1 LGYAKTCALD
11 GKNPLSLFQSIP
23 NAGGKADA
31 PRPLAD
37 RMRPRTL
44 DEYVGQEHLIGPGKP
59 LRTQVDRDDT
69 GSLIFW
75 GPPGTGKTTLAKI
88 IASLTKAE
96 FIEFSAVLAGIK
108 EIKQVMADAERA
120 RQYGTRTIVFI
131 DEIHRFNKAQQDA
144 FLPHVE
150 KGNIR
155 LIGATTENPSFEIN
169 SALLSR
175 CRVYVLKPLTE
186 EQIVLLLR
194 RAMNDHERGL
204 GEMNLTASDD
214 VLKRIASYT
223 SGDARSAYNVL
234 DVAAGLAKAP
244 LLGDIG
250 ADPLLATAR
259 PFDPAQ
265 GKNGAPPSP
274 SGQASLEITDE
285 IVRDALQKRILLYDK
300 SGEEH
305 YNLISALHK
314 SVRNSDAD
322 AALYWLGRML
332 EAGEDPLYVA
342 RRVVRMAVED
352 IGLAD
357 PNALALCMAARDAVD
372 FIGMPEGNLALA
384 QAVVYLS
391 VAPKSNAL
399 YTAYSD
405 VLKDVEQTAADPVP
419 LHLRNA
425 PTGLMKGLGYGQG
438 YQYAHD
444 LENKVADMQCLP
456 DNLRDRIYYQPTNE
470 GIERR
475 IRERMEEIRRVRSA
489 GLQK

>member
-1 LGYAKTCALD
+1 
-11 GKNPLSLFQSIP
+11 
-23 NAGGKADA
+23 
-31 PRPLAD
+31 
-37 RMRPRTL
+37 MRPRTL

-88 IASLTKAE
+88 IANMTKAE

-186 EQIVLLLR
+186 DQIVLLLR
-194 RAMNDHERGL
+194 RALTDRERGL
-204 GEMNLTASDD
+204 GEKNLIASDD
-214 VLKRIASYT
+214 VLKKIASYT

-234 DVAAGLAKAP
+234 EVAAGLAISEEKD
-244 LLGDIG
+244 L
-250 ADPLLATAR
+250 
-259 PFDPAQ
+259 
-265 GKNGAPPSP
+265 
-274 SGQASLEITDE
+274 LEISDD

-300 SGEEH
+300 TGEEH

-314 SVRNSDAD
+314 SVRNSDPD

-352 IGLAD
+352 IGL
-357 PNALALCMAARDAVD
+357 
-372 FIGMPEGNLALA
+372 PEGNLALA

-399 YTAYSD
+399 YTAYGD
-405 VLKDVEQTAADPVP
+405 VQQDVEQTAADAVP

-425 PTGLMKGLGYGQG
+425 PTKLMKGLGYGKG

-444 LENKVADMQCLP
+444 LETKVADMQCLP
-456 DNLRDRIYYQPTNE
+456 DNLRDRVYYKPTNE
-470 GIERR
+470 GIEKR
-475 IRERMEEIRRVRSA
+475 IRERMEEIKRQRSRT
-489 GLQK
+489 GDSDSPTPKKES

>member
-1 LGYAKTCALD
+1 M
-11 GKNPLSLFQSIP
+11 
-23 NAGGKADA
+23 
-31 PRPLAD
+31 AD

-44 DEYVGQEHLIGPGKP
+44 DEFVGQEHLIGPGKP

-88 IASLTKAE
+88 IAKLTKAE

-194 RAMNDHERGL
+194 RALSDRERGL
-204 GEMNLTASDD
+204 GETNLTASDD
-214 VLKRIASYT
+214 VLKKIASYT

-234 DVAAGLAKAP
+234 EVAAGLVT
-244 LLGDIG
+244 L
-250 ADPLLATAR
+250 PLLAKEAR
-259 PFDPAQ
+259 S
-265 GKNGAPPSP
+265 GAPT
-274 SGQASLEITDE
+274 SGEITDE

-314 SVRNSDAD
+314 SVRNSDPD

-357 PNALALCMAARDAVD
+357 PNALSLCMAARDAVD

-391 VAPKSNAL
+391 AAPKSNAL
-399 YTAYSD
+399 YTAYGA
-405 VLKDVEQTAADPVP
+405 VQQDVEQTAADAVP

-456 DNLRDRIYYQPTNE
+456 DNLRDRVYYRPTKE
-470 GIERR
+470 GVEKR
-475 IRERMEEIRRVRSA
+475 IGERMEEIKRQRSRA
-489 GLQK
+489 SKDGIPQPKKES

>member
-1 LGYAKTCALD
+1 M
-11 GKNPLSLFQSIP
+11 SLFQPIP
-23 NAGGKADA
+23 NASEADRA
-31 PRPLAD
+31 RPLAD

-44 DEYVGQEHLIGPGKP
+44 EEYVGQEHLIGPGKP

-88 IASLTKAE
+88 IASMTKAE

-175 CRVYVLKPLTE
+175 CRVYVLQPLTE
-186 EQIVLLLR
+186 DQIVVLLR
-194 RAMNDHERGL
+194 RALTDRERGL
-204 GEMNLTASDD
+204 GEMNLGASED
-214 VLKRIASYT
+214 VLKKIASYT

-234 DVAAGLAKAP
+234 EVAAGLAEKNS
-244 LLGDIG
+244 
-250 ADPLLATAR
+250 
-259 PFDPAQ
+259 Q
-265 GKNGAPPSP
+265 GNR
-274 SGQASLEITDE
+274 EISDD

-314 SVRNSDAD
+314 SVRNSDPD

-357 PNALALCMAARDAVD
+357 PNALSLCMAARDAVD

-399 YTAYSD
+399 YTAYGD
-405 VLKDVEQTAADPVP
+405 VQQDVERTAAEAVP

-425 PTGLMKGLGYGQG
+425 PTGLMKGLGYGRG

-444 LENKVADMQCLP
+444 LETKVANMQCLP
-456 DNLRDRIYYQPTNE
+456 DNLRGRVYYRPTNE
-470 GIERR
+470 GIEKR
-475 IRERMEEIRRVRSA
+475 IRERLEEIKRQRSQA
-489 GLQK
+489 AEGHSGSPKKES

>member
-1 LGYAKTCALD
+1 M
-11 GKNPLSLFQSIP
+11 SLFQPIP
-23 NAGGKADA
+23 NADNAAD
-31 PRPLAD
+31 PTRPLAD

-59 LRTQVDRDDT
+59 LRTQIERDDT

-88 IASLTKAE
+88 IANMTKAE

-175 CRVYVLKPLTE
+175 TRVYVLQPLTE
-186 EQIVLLLR
+186 DQIVLLLR
-194 RAMNDHERGL
+194 RALTDHERGL
-204 GEMNLTASDD
+204 GEMNLSASDD
-214 VLKRIASYT
+214 MLKKIASYI

-234 DVAAGLAKAP
+234 EVAAGLAKSLP
-244 LLGDIG
+244 SRKEREKG
-250 ADPLLATAR
+250 
-259 PFDPAQ
+259 
-265 GKNGAPPSP
+265 GAPAEYQT
-274 SGQASLEITDE
+274 GEITDE

-300 SGEEH
+300 TGEEH

-314 SVRNSDAD
+314 SVRNSDPD
-322 AALYWLGRML
+322 ASLYWLGRML
-332 EAGEDPLYVA
+332 EAGEDPLYIA

-372 FIGMPEGNLALA
+372 FIGMPEGNLAMA

-399 YTAYSD
+399 YTAYSN
-405 VLKDVEQTAADPVP
+405 VQHDVEQTVADPVP

-425 PTGLMKGLGYGQG
+425 PTALIKGLGYGKG

-444 LENKVADMQCLP
+444 IEGKVADMQCLP
-456 DNLRDRIYYQPTNE
+456 DNLSGRIYYQPTNE
-470 GIERR
+470 GIEKR
-475 IRERMEEIRRVRSA
+475 IRERLEEIKRQRTQAAQSSPA
-489 GLQK
+489 QGKKESQ

>member
-1 LGYAKTCALD
+1 M
-11 GKNPLSLFQSIP
+11 SLFQSMP
-23 NAGGKADA
+23 NAGGAADA
-31 PRPLAD
+31 TRPLAD

-44 DEYVGQEHLIGPGKP
+44 DEYAGQEHLIGPGKP
-59 LRTQVDRDDT
+59 LRVSIERDDA
-69 GSLIFW
+69 GSIIFW

-88 IASLTKAE
+88 IANMTKAE

-175 CRVYVLKPLTE
+175 CRVYVLQPLTE
-186 EQIVLLLR
+186 EQIVVLLR
-194 RAMNDHERGL
+194 RALTDRERGL
-204 GEMNLTASDD
+204 GEMNLVASDD
-214 VLKRIASYT
+214 VLKKIASYT

-234 DVAAGLAKAP
+234 EVAAGLAKSNEE
-244 LLGDIG
+244 DS
-250 ADPLLATAR
+250 R
-259 PFDPAQ
+259 
-265 GKNGAPPSP
+265 
-274 SGQASLEITDE
+274 EITDE
-285 IVRDALQKRILLYDK
+285 IVHDALQKRILLYDK
-300 SGEEH
+300 TGEEH

-314 SVRNSDAD
+314 SVRNSDPD

-332 EAGEDPLYVA
+332 EGGEDPLYVA

-357 PNALALCMAARDAVD
+357 PNALSLCMAARDAVD

-399 YTAYSD
+399 YTAYAD
-405 VLKDVEQTAADPVP
+405 VQGDVERTVAEPVP

-425 PTGLMKGLGYGQG
+425 PTRLMKGLGYGKG

-444 LENKVADMQCLP
+444 LESKVADMQCLP
-456 DNLRDRIYYQPTNE
+456 DNLRGRVYYQPTNE
-470 GIERR
+470 GIEKR
-475 IRERMEEIRRVRSA
+475 IRERMEEIKRQRSQA
-489 GLQK
+489 NPNASGGQKKES

>member
-1 LGYAKTCALD
+1 V
-11 GKNPLSLFQSIP
+11 SLFQPIP
-23 NAGGKADA
+23 NAGAADTT
-31 PRPLAD
+31 RPLAD

-59 LRTQVDRDDT
+59 LRVQIERDDS

-88 IASLTKAE
+88 IANMTKAE

-169 SALLSR
+169 AALLSR
-175 CRVYVLKPLTE
+175 CRVYVLQPITE
-186 EQIVLLLR
+186 EQIVVLLR
-194 RAMNDHERGL
+194 RALTDRERGL
-204 GEMNLTASDD
+204 GEMNLNASDD
-214 VLKRIASYT
+214 VLKKVASYT

-234 DVAAGLAKAP
+234 EVAAGLAKS
-244 LLGDIG
+244 
-250 ADPLLATAR
+250 PLLAKDAR
-259 PFDPAQ
+259 
-265 GKNGAPPSP
+265 GGAP
-274 SGQASLEITDE
+274 ALREITDE

-300 SGEEH
+300 TGEEH

-314 SVRNSDAD
+314 SVRNSDPD

-357 PNALALCMAARDAVD
+357 PNALSLCMAARDAVD

-405 VLKDVEQTAADPVP
+405 VQADVERTAAESVP

-425 PTGLMKGLGYGQG
+425 PTRLMKGLGYGKG

-444 LENKVADMQCLP
+444 LESKVADMECLP
-456 DNLRDRIYYQPTNE
+456 DNLRGRVYYQPTSE
-470 GIERR
+470 GIEKR
-475 IRERMEEIRRVRSA
+475 IRERLEEIKRQR
-489 GLQK
+489 LQAVNGPPQPKKES

>member
-1 LGYAKTCALD
+1 M
-11 GKNPLSLFQSIP
+11 NLFQPIP
-23 NAGGKADA
+23 DAGSAADA
-31 PRPLAD
+31 TRPLAD

-44 DEYVGQEHLIGPGKP
+44 EEYVGQEHLIGPGKP

-120 RQYGTRTIVFI
+120 RQYGTRTLVFI

-186 EQIVLLLR
+186 DQIVLLLR
-194 RAMNDHERGL
+194 RALADRERGL
-204 GEMNLTASDD
+204 GDKDLTASDD
-214 VLKRIASYT
+214 VLKKIASYT

-234 DVAAGLAKAP
+234 EVAAGLAVP
-244 LLGDIG
+244 
-250 ADPLLATAR
+250 
-259 PFDPAQ
+259 PFDKLRA
-265 GKNGAPPSP
+265 GFLAKEARNGALTPEKKGSR
-274 SGQASLEITDE
+274 EITDE

-314 SVRNSDAD
+314 SVRNSDPD

-399 YTAYSD
+399 YTAYGA
-405 VLKDVEQTAADPVP
+405 VLRDVEQTAADSVP

-425 PTGLMKGLGYGQG
+425 PTSLMKGLGYGQG

-444 LENKVADMQCLP
+444 LEGKIADMQCLP
-456 DNLRDRIYYQPTNE
+456 DNLRDRVYYRPTNE
-470 GIERR
+470 GIEKR
-475 IRERMEEIRRVRSA
+475 IRERMEEIKRQRSRTSESGTA
-489 GLQK
+489 SRNSKT

>member
-1 LGYAKTCALD
+1 M
-11 GKNPLSLFQSIP
+11 SLFQPIP
-23 NAGGKADA
+23 SGNSDDST
-31 PRPLAD
+31 RPLAD
-37 RMRPRTL
+37 RMRPRTF
-44 DEYVGQEHLIGPGKP
+44 DEFVGQEHLIGSGKP
-59 LRTQVDRDDT
+59 LRVQIERDDH
-69 GSLIFW
+69 GSMIFW

-88 IASLTKAE
+88 IANMTKAE
-96 FIEFSAVLAGIK
+96 FIEFSAVMAGIK
-108 EIKQVMADAERA
+108 EIKQVMSEAERA

-175 CRVYVLKPLTE
+175 ARVYVLKSLTE
-186 EQIVLLLR
+186 DQIVALLE
-194 RAMNDHERGL
+194 RALADRDRGL
-204 GEMNLTASDD
+204 GQFELRASLDA
-214 VLKRIASYT
+214 LATLASYAN
-223 SGDARSAYNVL
+223 GDARNAYNIL
-234 DVAAGLAKAP
+234 EVAANLARAAGP
-244 LLGDIG
+244 ETI
-250 ADPLLATAR
+250 
-259 PFDPAQ
+259 
-265 GKNGAPPSP
+265 
-274 SGQASLEITDE
+274 ITRE
-285 IVRDALQKRILLYDK
+285 IVQEALQQRILLYDK

-314 SVRNSDAD
+314 SVRNSDPD
-322 AALYWLGRML
+322 AALYWLSRML

-357 PNALALCMAARDAVD
+357 PQALALCMTARDAVD

-399 YTAYSD
+399 YTAYGA
-405 VLKDVEQTAADPVP
+405 VLQDVETTAAEPVP

-425 PTGLMKGLGYGQG
+425 PTRLMKKLNYGKGYE
-438 YQYAHD
+438 YAHD
-444 LENKVADMQCLP
+444 TEGKVANMQCLP
-456 DNLRDRIYYQPTNE
+456 DNLRDRTYYRPTNE
-470 GIERR
+470 GIEKR
-475 IRERMEEIRRVRSA
+475 ISERLAEIKRKK
-489 GLQK
+489 QEK